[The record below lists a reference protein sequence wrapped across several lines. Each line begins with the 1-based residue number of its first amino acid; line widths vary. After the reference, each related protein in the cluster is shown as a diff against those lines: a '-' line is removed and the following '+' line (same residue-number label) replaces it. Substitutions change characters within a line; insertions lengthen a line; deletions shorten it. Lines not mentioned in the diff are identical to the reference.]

1 MSFDSDQYYSPL
13 PEPDEARMKSYF
25 ERNKELFEPLPVVP
39 SEDSAE
45 VEAGAKG
52 PIGPAGIA
60 ESNSTVVDQNKT
72 TVTYEE
78 KKEEVR
84 NRIIEIDKLDAQREA
99 DELAKEA
106 ALAFLVSINSF
117 GERMRSKFTN
127 YQEIRSSNE
136 MKDLLQSSELKSR
149 KFPLRKGTWQSNQES

>member
-52 PIGPAGIA
+52 PTGPAGIA

-106 ALAFLVSINSF
+106 ALAFLDSINSF
-117 GERMRSKFTN
+117 GERC
-127 YQEIRSSNE
+127 
-136 MKDLLQSSELKSR
+136 DLNLQIIKRLEALVR
-149 KFPLRKGTWQSNQES
+149 